1 MFLFLKLNYFK
12 LCANLIIFGNG
23 NTDVIIRADSFFRAM
38 AIFGPLVFISDILDL
53 WFIEN
58 QSFTLFTAGF
68 IFANAI
74 IGAISH
80 KIKGDFRFE
89 MFFLKTGKMTGIVTL
104 TYLVLEGIVS
114 PIGDNSITS
123 GIIAV
128 FQVATLLYPGSK
140 ILKNIFI
147 WSDGEHPPKFIMERL
162 YNFKENGDLK
172 AFLGDN
178 SRGNNY
184 DRRDNN
190 NDFNDR
196 DLR

>member
-1 MFLFLKLNYFK
+1 MFLFLKLIYFK
-12 LCANLIIFGNG
+12 LCVNLILFGNG
-23 NTDVIIRADSFFRAM
+23 DTDVIIRADSFFRAM
-38 AIFGPLVFISDILDL
+38 VIFGPLVFISDILDL

-74 IGAISH
+74 IGAVSH

-89 MFFLKTGKMTGIVTL
+89 MFFLKTGKMAGIITL

-114 PIGDNSITS
+114 PIGDNSVTS

-162 YNFKENGDLK
+162 YNFKENGDLN
-172 AFLGDN
+172 AFLSGSDTKKP
-178 SRGNNY
+178 RQ
-184 DRRDNN
+184 
-190 NDFNDR
+190 
-196 DLR
+196 

>member
-12 LCANLIIFGNG
+12 LCTNIILMGHSD
-23 NTDVIIRADSFFRAM
+23 TDIIIRTDSFFRAM
-38 AIFGPLVFISDILDL
+38 AIFGPIVFISEILDL

-89 MFFLKTGKMTGIVTL
+89 MFFLKTGKMAGIITL

-114 PIGDNSITS
+114 PIGDNSVTS

-172 AFLGDN
+172 AFLNGSN
-178 SRGNNY
+178 KTPYNNET
-184 DRRDNN
+184 DKE
-190 NDFNDR
+190 F
-196 DLR
+196 

>member
-1 MFLFLKLNYFK
+1 MLLFLKLNYFK
-12 LCANLIIFGNG
+12 LAVN
-23 NTDVIIRADSFFRAM
+23 VILMGHGDTNMYIRTDSFFKAM
-38 AIFGPLVFISDILDL
+38 AIFGPIVFVCEILDL

-68 IFANAI
+68 VVANAI
-74 IGAISH
+74 IGGITH

-89 MFFLKTGKMTGIVTL
+89 TFFIQTFKMTGIITL

-114 PIGDNSITS
+114 PIGDNSLTS

-147 WSDGEHPPKFIMERL
+147 WSDGEHPPKWIMEKV

-172 AFLGDN
+172 AFLGSTDKT
-178 SRGNNY
+178 
-184 DRRDNN
+184 
-190 NDFNDR
+190 DFPIKQDEDEFTN
-196 DLR
+196 